1 MLAVAFLQSGIKGV
15 QVGRRLPRGKRVP
28 AGRLAVLDD
37 RPGSREIVLV
47 EGDAGAHVEEVA
59 DRGTAI
65 SRGLELRDD
74 PRHRALKIEM
84 LDKACQQTQHRLG
97 HRHEDVRGLVGHAVE
112 VALVEQVPAVHDGE
126 AVGIGLLQEALQG
139 ERFARIRVDAQPAEV
154 RRLRREGANAARVA
168 GNVRRRQDF
177 AHMVKRPA
185 VVRRCA
191 PVRQGGSGGS
201 AVSHYNRIL
210 S

>member
-1 MLAVAFLQSGIKGV
+1 MLAVAFLQSGIKRV
-15 QVGRRLPRGKRVP
+15 QVRRRLSRGKRVP
-28 AGRLAVLDD
+28 AGGFAVLDD
-37 RPGSREIVLV
+37 RPRRGEIVLV

-65 SRGLELRDD
+65 SRRLEFRDHVGH
-74 PRHRALKIEM
+74 PPLGRQR
-84 LDKACQQTQHRLG
+84 QTVDEQPEHRLG
-97 HRHEDVRGLVGHAVE
+97 HRHEDVRRLVGHAVE
-112 VALVEQVPAVHDGE
+112 VALVEQAPAVNDG
-126 AVGIGLLQEALQG
+126 ATVRVGLPQDAFQLAENPCLRGQRADA
-139 ERFARIRVDAQPAEV
+139 ARI
-154 RRLRREGANAARVA
+154 A

-177 AHMVKRPA
+177 AHVVKRPA

-191 PVRQGGSGGS
+191 PVRQGGSGGL